1 MLSVHFFFKIFIFIF
16 FRNSLESCHSD
27 FQEEGLLINIRE
39 YWRGNQKCTIQR
51 NWVFC
56 VTLLCVFMFWVPW
69 CDVHYDFH
77 VKTMFVSSL
86 PSVVCRRAHVLFT
99 LFVFVCASW
108 CPRHIMFVCF
118 VCLCLVYPV
127 LPVSLD
133 CTFLIAPSI
142 FSNVY

>member
-1 MLSVHFFFKIFIFIF
+1 MVIKIKLLNNLSMSINYNKQKCKIF
-16 FRNSLESCHSD
+16 ED
-27 FQEEGLLINIRE
+27 FLLKMLGVPS
-39 YWRGNQKCTIQR
+39 WRVLVLNKIKM
-51 NWVFC
+51 NFLVFC

-77 VKTMFVSSL
+77 VKTMFGSSL

>member
-1 MLSVHFFFKIFIFIF
+1 MVIKIKLLNNLSMYINYNKQKCKIF
-16 FRNSLESCHSD
+16 ED
-27 FQEEGLLINIRE
+27 FLLKMLGVPS
-39 YWRGNQKCTIQR
+39 WRVLVLNKIKM
-51 NWVFC
+51 NFLVFC

-77 VKTMFVSSL
+77 VKTMFGSSL

>member
-1 MLSVHFFFKIFIFIF
+1 MVIKIKLLNNLSMSINYNKQKCKIF
-16 FRNSLESCHSD
+16 ED
-27 FQEEGLLINIRE
+27 FLLKMLGVPSWQVLVLNKIKMNFL
-39 YWRGNQKCTIQR
+39 
-51 NWVFC
+51 VFC

-77 VKTMFVSSL
+77 VKTMFGSSL

-142 FSNVY
+142 FSNVN